1 MTNSSPRRNDPPFRA
16 EHVGSLI
23 RPVEL
28 QRARE
33 RLLGEHLAD
42 RNLGAH
48 DNSELRAIE
57 DTAIR
62 DAVALQDS
70 VGLMVATDGEFRR
83 RTWWTDFV
91 LGFDGTA
98 ENTGKEAPSS

>member
-1 MTNSSPRRNDPPFRA
+1 MTNASPHRSDPPFRA

-33 RLLGEHLAD
+33 RLLGEHAAD

-48 DNSELRAIE
+48 NNAELRAIE
-57 DTAIR
+57 D
-62 DAVALQDS
+62 
-70 VGLMVATDGEFRR
+70 AT
-83 RTWWTDFV
+83 T
-91 LGFDGTA
+91 
-98 ENTGKEAPSS
+98 KK